1 MEKKKAVL
9 VKPDKV
15 FMTIETCQEAMAVV
29 KAGDKLPASIMYAVD
44 CLIDLIANGVLAQ
57 LRITNLPRLPRRE
70 SE

>member
-1 MEKKKAVL
+1 
-9 VKPDKV
+9 
-15 FMTIETCQEAMAVV
+15 MTIETSQEAMAVV
-29 KAGDKLPASIMYAVD
+29 KAGDKLPASIMYSVD